1 MALKVPF
8 MPLTRPG
15 ACALSC
21 SWMPL
26 SSRKKMPNFSIRNI
40 RSNIARK
47 VSRCGKLYI
56 PHRMST
62 PPWNFSLAWLTM
74 AQHPSWCAY
83 SVQRCWP
90 YLRQCRRDA
99 WNQGNGKTTMVDS
112 PAISAVHRP
121 ILRDPQSMPECDYPS
136 ANQRM
141 AIWSMNQIQRMDRF
155 LHVIRKTCIEQ
166 RGKLIIPASVSAER
180 RKSFAARPGEY
191 R

>member
-1 MALKVPF
+1 
-8 MPLTRPG
+8 
-15 ACALSC
+15 
-21 SWMPL
+21 
-26 SSRKKMPNFSIRNI
+26 
-40 RSNIARK
+40 
-47 VSRCGKLYI
+47 
-56 PHRMST
+56 
-62 PPWNFSLAWLTM
+62 
-74 AQHPSWCAY
+74 
-83 SVQRCWP
+83 
-90 YLRQCRRDA
+90 
-99 WNQGNGKTTMVDS
+99 MVDS